1 MSQREIVNCACPLC
15 GAGAAYYEID
25 YGERHYY
32 KCPTCTKFIITYM
45 AEKRIRQSGSTPSG
59 FSGTA
64 AAATKDDDRVL
75 EICYSHGGSAPAG
88 FSIKVVNKAD
98 YRSI

>member
-1 MSQREIVNCACPLC
+1 MPKETVSVPCPLC
-15 GAGAAYYEID
+15 AAPAMYYAID

-32 KCPTCTKFIITYM
+32 KCPTCTKFIITYT
-45 AEKRIRQSGSTPSG
+45 AEQRVRKSGGTPAE
-59 FSGTA
+59 FSTA
-64 AAATKDDDRVL
+64 AIAATADNDDRVL
-75 EICYSHGGSAPAG
+75 EIQYSRGGVEPAG